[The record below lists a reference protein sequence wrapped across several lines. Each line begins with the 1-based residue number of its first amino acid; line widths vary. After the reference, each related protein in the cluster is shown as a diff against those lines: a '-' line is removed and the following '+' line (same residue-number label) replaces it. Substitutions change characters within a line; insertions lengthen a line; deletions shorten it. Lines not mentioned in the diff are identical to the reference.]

1 MHAETAYLMHHE
13 ERFFEDG
20 QLIKRTDIP
29 LLVKEM
35 REQKGLS
42 TAHIARDL
50 GVPEP
55 SITQA
60 EAQPHRALFKLRK
73 RILERFTGY
82 TLDGPFYRV
91 RRKTAA

>member
-1 MHAETAYLMHHE
+1 MHYE
-13 ERFFEDG
+13 EHPFEDG

-29 LLVKEM
+29 LLVKEL
-35 REQKGLS
+35 REQHGLS
-42 TAHIARDL
+42 TEHVARDL

-55 SITQA
+55 SVAQA
-60 EAQPHRALFKLRK
+60 EGQPHRALFKLRK

-91 RRKTAA
+91 RRKSAA

>member
-1 MHAETAYLMHHE
+1 MHYE
-13 ERFFEDG
+13 ERSFEEG

-29 LLVKEM
+29 LLVKEI
-35 REQKGLS
+35 REQTGLS

-55 SITQA
+55 SVTQA
-60 EAQPHRALFKLRK
+60 EEQPHRALFKLRK
-73 RILERFTGY
+73 RILEQFTGY

-91 RRKTAA
+91 RRKSAV